1 MAQPVAA
8 SSGVTRRVGGS
19 SAWRGYALV
28 SPAYCWLLLSIFLP
42 LSAMVYFS
50 FLSSNIFDTGTAEF
64 TANNYLS
71 FFRRP
76 VLQQLLWRSLTLGVV
91 VTAICSVVG
100 LFAGLALARALPG
113 RARAVVFMLVLLP
126 FWTSGL
132 VRVFSWVVVLR
143 AGGVLDSIVAWIV
156 PGAGPTGLIYTNTA
170 MIIGLVHA
178 YLPYMIITCYLSA
191 LSIDGTLLEAGRI
204 LGASWPRVF
213 FRIILPLM
221 LPGLGVGAV
230 LTFVPVV
237 GSFMEPRIL
246 GGRSGTVF
254 GTIIEDQFTAVF
266 NWPLGAALSFIML
279 AVVLV
284 IMAVSAPLLRDRRE
298 VLR

>member
-1 MAQPVAA
+1 MTGAIVENRQSADRA
-8 SSGVTRRVGGS
+8 

-28 SPAYCWLLLSIFLP
+28 SPAYLWLLLAVFLP

-50 FLSSNIFDTGTAEF
+50 FLSSNVFDSGSAQF
-64 TANNYLS
+64 TLGNYLS
-71 FFRRP
+71 FIRRP
-76 VLQQLLWRSLTLGVV
+76 VYPILLWRSVLLGII
-91 VTAICSVVG
+91 VTALCCFIG

-113 RARAVVFMLVLLP
+113 RARALVFMLILLP

-143 AGGVLDSIVAWIV
+143 TGGVLDSFVNWLV
-156 PGAGPTGLIYTNTA
+156 PGAGPTGILYTYTA
-170 MIIGLVHA
+170 IVIGLVHA

-191 LSIDGTLLEAGRI
+191 LAIDDSILDAARS
-204 LGASWPRVF
+204 LGATWPRVF
-213 FRIILPLM
+213 RRVVLPLM

-237 GSFMEPRIL
+237 GSFMEPRLL

-284 IMAVSAPLLRDRRE
+284 IMAISAPLLRDRRE
-298 VLR
+298 MLK